1 MVSMRG
7 KLVCLEGPSVCSPR
21 CCQEGALLIIG
32 IRLYLLQMF
41 SNPTQPLSIGQKIPT
56 LQGQLEIISR
66 RSSENS
72 RIQVHSSGACDL
84 IFKVI
89 I

>member
-41 SNPTQPLSIGQKIPT
+41 RLDKKFQLFRGNWKLSQDGAQRILEYKSI
-56 LQGQLEIISR
+56 LQAR
-66 RSSENS
+66 
-72 RIQVHSSGACDL
+72 
-84 IFKVI
+84 VI
-89 I
+89 